1 MVLSSVLNQGSRLL
15 RSPAVLGAAVGRG
28 GALRNGQQTC
38 LRPQPSPASVGVW
51 TTVRV
56 GVHHRAF
63 WDWSGAGK
71 GGDQGGANKGS
82 DGAAESGGDSSRGKF
97 GGSSECGP

>member
-1 MVLSSVLNQGSRLL
+1 M
-15 RSPAVLGAAVGRG
+15 
-28 GALRNGQQTC
+28 
-38 LRPQPSPASVGVW
+38 
-51 TTVRV
+51 RV

-71 GGDQGGANKGS
+71 GGDQGGADKGS

-97 GGSSECGP
+97 GGSSESSGLFTAFMTHPRHAVGVGPCMLQHGCV